1 MSGKG
6 ATRPRP
12 PYAPALG
19 MAQIKAQVTQELV
32 DYLARHSRQDE
43 VLARV
48 ERETAELPNARM
60 ATTPDEAA
68 LLTML
73 ARLVGARRAL
83 EIGTFTGYGAIS
95 IARGLAD
102 GGRLT
107 CLELSEEYAS
117 VARANVAAAGL
128 ADRVEILV
136 GPANEAVRAMPE
148 EPTFDYVF
156 IDADKTGYPEYYELT
171 IPRLLPGGLLLL
183 DNVLLRGDVL
193 SPTDDRSRIMDE
205 LNNRVT
211 ADARVDSVMAFVADG
226 LTLVRKR

>member
-1 MSGKG
+1 
-6 ATRPRP
+6 
-12 PYAPALG
+12 

-48 ERETAELPNARM
+48 ERETSELPNARM

-95 IARGLAD
+95 IARGLAE

-107 CLELSEEYAS
+107 CLELSEEYAA

-171 IPRLLPGGLLLL
+171 IPRLVPGGLLLL

-193 SPTDDRSRIMDE
+193 HPSDERSRIMDE

-211 ADARVDSVMAFVADG
+211 ADERVDSVMAFVADG